1 LLRYLDAG
9 GAGALRSLPQP
20 EVSFNYL
27 GRVEQPVA
35 AQPDAGQAGQAAP
48 ALFVP
53 AGGDC
58 GPLYDPRSPRR
69 HLLDV
74 VCDVSEGRLQL
85 RWIYSPDIHRR
96 ETVQGLADGFLGALR
111 ALLSPDKEAPGAGFT
126 PSDFPRA
133 RLDQKQLDTF
143 LAGLGRAAKR

>member
-1 LLRYLDAG
+1 MPRSQPPRSRTPARLVNRG
-9 GAGALRSLPQP
+9 GASALL
-20 EVSFNYL
+20 
-27 GRVEQPVA
+27 
-35 AQPDAGQAGQAAP
+35 
-48 ALFVP
+48 VP
-53 AGGDC
+53 IGGDC
-58 GPLYDPRSPRR
+58 GPLYDPRAPRR

-85 RWIYSPDIHRR
+85 RWIYSPAVHRR

-111 ALLSPDKEAPGAGFT
+111 ALLARDREAPAAGFT

-133 RLDQKQLDTF
+133 RLDQTQLDSF